1 MLDVSLCKALKS
13 QILFNTHDNPLRWV
27 LSSSLALLTVQ
38 DSPVWLR
45 GEDRLQD
52 HSLNLEKL
60 QEDLLGMVGGGR
72 WLLRAC
78 RHQGGQ
84 LLGSWIDFWPRAPN
98 VGDASKEGAAGTWER
113 PRQPGDSGTRLRGG

>member
-60 QEDLLGMVGGGR
+60 QEDLLGMVGG
-72 WLLRAC
+72 
-78 RHQGGQ
+78 
-84 LLGSWIDFWPRAPN
+84 
-98 VGDASKEGAAGTWER
+98 
-113 PRQPGDSGTRLRGG
+113 